1 MSYTFSYT
9 ENGIINEYTVTNND
23 ITWNELLEHFENF
36 LRGCGFHFQEG
47 FVGFEAKY
55 QQQDDNPDQLEFQ
68 FYSKKEAYKA

>member
-1 MSYTFSYT
+1 MSYTFTHNDKDSLLD
-9 ENGIINEYTVTNND
+9 YTVVSDD

-36 LRGCGFHFQEG
+36 LRGCGYYFPDG

-68 FYSKKEAYKA
+68 FHCKKEPYKA